1 MVKVLHL
8 FVFLFLLLAGLPSA
22 QSQSIERR
30 LKQAY
35 KQSTKGKWDKAL
47 ENLQAVF
54 TEDSLQFDALLLKGD
69 ILLRSEQWAD
79 AYRTALQLSSYYPDS
94 LASWLLLGEV
104 QTALDSFPQAEQ
116 AYLQAYRLAP
126 EAPELHLNLGILYTQ
141 AGLAEAAETHFD
153 YAYQALP
160 ATSPL
165 RQEVLFHLGMLCF
178 EKQEEERA
186 LGYFNQII
194 NEAPDFHLAYVGKA
208 YCQYTQKRYK
218 EALQLLAWVEKK
230 APHLLN
236 KEDYV
241 LWAKNLY
248 GLKQRNKAIQVL
260 RLLPEPLPIEGYQL
274 LARMLYEHKAYEQA
288 LDYLQKAI
296 SAAQTPEELGSL
308 FHDRALVYLALQ
320 QPQKA
325 LVDYSEALYL
335 WYPVV
340 RLETQNKHQGV
351 LQPCLYDAGKLLNQ
365 HFSKDTL
372 EHIRRQQWH
381 ELALTLLYE
390 GEAKE
395 AENICRQLIAYDSA
409 DALAWQY
416 QGTALL
422 LQNYTEEAEKALLNA
437 LEFRTADSVLVYEL
451 LAEAALAQEK
461 LSKAHQYITLA
472 IGAAPA
478 NADALHFK
486 GYLYSL
492 QEDYL
497 SAHEWACRALK
508 FAPQNSDIRKD
519 AMQWALHAGLC
530 AEAQFH
536 AGILLKT
543 EVYAIEAWLTKA
555 HCALEQGNLKQA
567 EDFYE
572 NAAALANDKP
582 EVRRFY
588 RKLQEAQKA
597 ASTPAP

>member
-8 FVFLFLLLAGLPSA
+8 FVLFFLFLAGLPSA

-35 KQSTKGKWDKAL
+35 KQSTKGKWNKAL
-47 ENLQAVF
+47 EKLQAAF
-54 TEDSLQFDALLLKGD
+54 AEDSLHFDALLLKGD

-79 AYRTALQLSSYYPDS
+79 AYRTALQLSCHYPDS

-126 EAPELHLNLGILYTQ
+126 EAPELHLNLGILYAQ

-160 ATSPL
+160 GTSPL
-165 RQEVLFHLGMLCF
+165 RQEVLFHLGMLCL

-194 NEAPDFHLAYVGKA
+194 NEAPGFYFAYVGKA
-208 YCQYTQKRYK
+208 YCQYRRKRYK

-248 GLKQRNKAIQVL
+248 SLKQRNKAIQVL
-260 RLLPEPLPIEGYQL
+260 QLLPEPLPIEGYQL
-274 LARMLYEHKAYEQA
+274 LARMLYENKAYEQA

-296 SAAQTPEELGSL
+296 SAAQTPQMLGSL

-325 LVDYSEALYL
+325 LADYSEALYL

-351 LQPCLYDAGKLLNQ
+351 LQACLYDAGKLLSQ

-395 AENICRQLIAYDSA
+395 AENICKQLIAHDSA

-422 LQNYTEEAEKALLNA
+422 LQNHTEEAEKALLNA
-437 LEFRTADSVLVYEL
+437 LKFRTADSVLVYEL

-461 LSKAHQYITLA
+461 ISKAHQYIALA

-508 FAPQNSDIRKD
+508 FAPKNSDIRKD
-519 AMQWALHAGLC
+519 AMQWALRAGLC
-530 AEAQFH
+530 AEAQLH

-555 HCALEQGNLKQA
+555 HCALAQGNLKQA
-567 EDFYE
+567 EDFYRS
-572 NAAALANDKP
+572 AAALANDKP

-588 RKLQEAQKA
+588 RKLQEAQEA
-597 ASTPAP
+597 APTPAP